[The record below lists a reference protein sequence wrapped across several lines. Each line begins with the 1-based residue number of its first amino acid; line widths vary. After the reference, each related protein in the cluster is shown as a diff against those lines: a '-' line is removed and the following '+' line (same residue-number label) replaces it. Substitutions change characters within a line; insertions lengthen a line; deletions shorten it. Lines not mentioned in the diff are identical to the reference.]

1 MKQSHFDKIQVYLND
16 ARAAITAHHNLCDQ
30 KIRKYNSQEAENA
43 EILNVRAMSFETEK
57 NRFILQGYV
66 EDSAATAA
74 DSIEIAF
81 SRIDEELTAWAAEPP
96 ADDFMKI
103 LNAVDRFNLPLD
115 ADEIVAL
122 SEKASGSYIA
132 SKILSGYA
140 EKNGMAFPFMNL
152 SGIRQQLRNVKSD
165 CLLSVYGY
173 AGGYENIPDFEWITS
188 NPKTGKPFDIT
199 RRLFAAEYITREESS
214 LTRLQEIL
222 STATNSKISLAP
234 AAVERINE
242 LFKNTKPEDRLNR
255 MRELLVS
262 HPELSEQLS
271 LYDHHAYKNAQDEI
285 RQAKLEERENALAAL
300 REASERAVDAQK
312 AAVLAS
318 L

>member
-1 MKQSHFDKIQVYLND
+1 MKTHFDKIQVYLND
-16 ARAAITAHHNLCDQ
+16 ARGAITAHHNLVDM
-30 KIRKYNSQEAENA
+30 KIRTFISQEAENA
-43 EILNVRAMSFETEK
+43 EILNTRAMGFETEK
-57 NRFILQGYV
+57 NKFILQGYV
-66 EDSAATAA
+66 EDSASTAA

-96 ADDFMKI
+96 APDFMEI
-103 LNAVDRFNLPLD
+103 LNAVDRFALPLD
-115 ADEIVAL
+115 ADEIVVL
-122 SEKASGSYIA
+122 SKKAAGSYIS
-132 SKILSGYA
+132 SKILAGYA
-140 EKNGMAFPFMNL
+140 EKNNMAFPFMNL

-188 NPKTGKPFDIT
+188 NPKTGKPFDVT
-199 RRLFAAEYITREESS
+199 RRLYASEFLNREESS

-234 AAVERINE
+234 AAVDRINE
-242 LFKNTKPEDRLNR
+242 LFKNTKPEDRLHR

-271 LYDHHAYKNAQDEI
+271 LYDHHAYRNAQDEI
-285 RQAKLEERENALAAL
+285 RAAKMEERENALEAL
-300 REASERAVDAQK
+300 REASERAADAQK